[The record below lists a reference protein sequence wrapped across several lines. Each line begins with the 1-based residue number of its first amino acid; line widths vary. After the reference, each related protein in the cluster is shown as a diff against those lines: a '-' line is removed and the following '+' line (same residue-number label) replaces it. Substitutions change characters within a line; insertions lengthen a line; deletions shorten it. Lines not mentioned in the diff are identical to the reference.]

1 MLIVIKRKWASKQL
15 TSSWDWVPTTCKF
28 WSMLLNYYKH
38 KSDSASM
45 NAHGSI
51 VCVLTAVSSTSNE
64 KGPGFKG
71 QVNATKQET
80 ALPTYVH
87 CHKHA
92 KIPIL
97 PT

>member
-1 MLIVIKRKWASKQL
+1 
-15 TSSWDWVPTTCKF
+15 
-28 WSMLLNYYKH
+28 
-38 KSDSASM
+38 M

>member
-1 MLIVIKRKWASKQL
+1 
-15 TSSWDWVPTTCKF
+15 
-28 WSMLLNYYKH
+28 MLLKYYKH

-45 NAHGSI
+45 NA
-51 VCVLTAVSSTSNE
+51 CVLTAVSSTSNE
-64 KGPGFKG
+64 KGPGFTR

-80 ALPTYVH
+80 PLPTHAH

-97 PT
+97 QA